1 MSQALKK
8 QIIIP
13 DWPWNDSVGIAQA
26 VRVDDTVYVSGQ
38 TARDPEGNLIGGDST
53 TLQARKVFEN
63 IEYVLGL
70 ANASLKDVVKLTAF
84 FTEGA
89 DFSEYATV
97 RREFFPEITFAATGM
112 TVSALAEPGML
123 LEVEAVAIMGAR

>member
-1 MSQALKK
+1 MKVKGIMNRRVVL
-8 QIIIP
+8 P
-13 DWPWNDSVGIAQA
+13 DWPWNESVGIAQA
-26 VRVDDTVYVSGQ
+26 VRIDGTVYVSGQ
-38 TARDPEGNLIGGDST
+38 TARDPDGNLVGGDST

-63 IEYVLGL
+63 IQYVLDL
-70 ANASLKDVVKLTAF
+70 AGGTMQDVVKLTAY

-89 DFSEYATV
+89 VFPEYAAV

-123 LEVEAVAIMGAR
+123 LEVEAVAVV